1 MKTFF
6 KQLSVLFS
14 RIINWFFP
22 PNETLK
28 DVDQFEH
35 YHLDREPEVT
45 ESWFHPIQKQSI
57 ILKGRK
63 WIYVIRDKHTNAVLA
78 EISASTIKDAYHKIR
93 KIHKQYFPT
102 DTLTL
107 IGYHMP
113 KAVI

>member
-1 MKTFF
+1 MNGLGKMLVALKVWF
-6 KQLSVLFS
+6 
-14 RIINWFFP
+14 RNIINWFFP
-22 PNETLK
+22 PNE
-28 DVDQFEH
+28 VEQFEH
-35 YHLDREPEVT
+35 HHLDYEPEVDR
-45 ESWFHPIQKQSI
+45 SWFHPIQKQSV

-63 WIYVIRDKHTNAVLA
+63 WTYVIRNKHTNAVLA